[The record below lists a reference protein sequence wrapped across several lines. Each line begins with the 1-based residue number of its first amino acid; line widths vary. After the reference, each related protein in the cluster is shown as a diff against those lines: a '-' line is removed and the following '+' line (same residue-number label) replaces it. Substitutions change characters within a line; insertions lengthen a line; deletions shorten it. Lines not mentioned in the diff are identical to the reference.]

1 MSNYKDTMAYKLY
14 KRAEENLES
23 GKADEELLE
32 RVLKQVFNSVD
43 YGQTMV
49 RANIEP
55 AYIQTVARVTDVL
68 KGMGFKVMSID
79 EKEIVIIWD
88 YSEEDVKEENKN
100 GNEN

>member
-14 KRAEENLES
+14 KRAEENLVT

-55 AYIQTVARVTDVL
+55 AYTQTVARVTDAL

-79 EKEIVIIWD
+79 EKEIVLIWD
-88 YSEEDVKEENKN
+88 YSEEDAVEGIEQ
-100 GNEN
+100 